1 MNPPEPLDP
10 TVPARPAPTPTPG
23 PTRPS
28 AGRRPVA
35 EAPERRRAL
44 PPVPAPYQLPFH
56 YGALH
61 TVGLDYLV
69 DPEPVREVLAEH
81 HPGLAAADFDG
92 RACVS
97 LNYQLYFAQ
106 YPTGGGITQE
116 VEVNIIAHPA
126 GATGRLPAIGYQQY
140 ARGFDQTKLLGI
152 ARIHVLCDN
161 PLAIDAGRRL
171 YAEPKYPGCFESVM
185 PSLNGPADQR
195 IWSVVCRQAEPGA
208 DGGTLEPGDRT
219 LFALHADLTGL
230 TPEPV
235 NNTPITGYGTDPRA
249 GLLAGPM
256 NVYQPYQHHEMDA
269 STGDRVRLVVADP
282 TSGVGR
288 HLTALVGDAPA
299 AGVWTYQSAPVAAH
313 NRPYYIPSGA

>member
-1 MNPPEPLDP
+1 MSPFPPVSPSSPVSRSPRATPL
-10 TVPARPAPTPTPG
+10 ATPL
-23 PTRPS
+23 
-28 AGRRPVA
+28 AG
-35 EAPERRRAL
+35 PERRPPL
-44 PPVPAPYQLPFH
+44 PPVPDPYQLPFH

-61 TVGLDYLV
+61 TVGLDFLV
-69 DPEPVREVLAEH
+69 APGPVRDVLAEH

-126 GATGRLPAIGYQQY
+126 AARPAAIGYGEY
-140 ARGFDQTKLLGI
+140 ARGVDGTKLLGI

-171 YAEPKYPGCFESVM
+171 YAEPKYPGRFETTM
-185 PSLNGPADQR
+185 PSLNGPADGLA
-195 IWSVVCRQAEPGA
+195 WSVVCRQAELGA
-208 DGGTLEPGDRT
+208 DGTVGPGGRE
-219 LFALHADLTGL
+219 LFSFSADLAGL
-230 TPEPV
+230 APEPV
-235 NNTPITGYGTDPRA
+235 NSAPVTGYGTDPVA

-256 NVYQPYQHHEMDA
+256 NVYQPYRYHELDGSTA
-269 STGDRVRLVVADP
+269 SRVGLTVADRA
-282 TSGVGR
+282 GAVGR
-288 HLTALVGDAPA
+288 HLAELVGGAPA

-313 NRPYYIPSGA
+313 NRPYYVPSKA

>member
-1 MNPPEPLDP
+1 MTQDQPL
-10 TVPARPAPTPTPG
+10 
-23 PTRPS
+23 
-28 AGRRPVA
+28 
-35 EAPERRRAL
+35 AL

-61 TVGLDYLV
+61 NIGIDFLV
-69 DPEPVREVLAEH
+69 DPVPVRALLAEH
-81 HPGLAAADFDG
+81 HPELAAADFDG

-106 YPTGGGITQE
+106 YPFGGGMTQE
-116 VEVNIIAHPA
+116 IEVNIVAHPEQA
-126 GATGRLPAIGYQQY
+126 AHRLAALDYQQY

-171 YAEPKYPGCFESVM
+171 YAEPKYPGWFETVM
-185 PSLNGPADQR
+185 PSLNGPADQQR
-195 IWSVVCRQAEPGA
+195 WSITCKRAEPGA
-208 DGGTLEPGDRT
+208 AGADGAGGIERSDHT
-219 LFALHADLTGL
+219 LFSFEAELAGL
-230 TPEPV
+230 AGEPV

-256 NVYQPYQHHEMDA
+256 NVYQPYRHHFLEPG
-269 STGDRVRLVVADP
+269 SEERVRLTVTDATAP
-282 TSGVGR
+282 VGR
-288 HLTALVGDAPA
+288 DLTALIGPAPA

-313 NRPYYIPSGA
+313 NRAYYLAAKG